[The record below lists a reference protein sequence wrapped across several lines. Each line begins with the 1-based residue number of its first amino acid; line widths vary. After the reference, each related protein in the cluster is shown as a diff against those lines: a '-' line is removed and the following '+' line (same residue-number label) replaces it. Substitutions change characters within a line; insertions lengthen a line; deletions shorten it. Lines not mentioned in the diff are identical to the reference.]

1 MKNLFFFLT
10 AIVGL
15 SLLTTSCNKE
25 ASVSEDMELIQQIVE
40 SENRTTIDLSELPA
54 VTKTTVDEQYFETYI
69 ESAVAARGLGFEV
82 ELGNG
87 ETIYFSERGEGLVS
101 RRGFRHGHGPCGMG
115 HRGTRVEIAD
125 LPTSI
130 TDYITANYPDA
141 ETKRAKTNDNSGNY
155 FVLIITDDGRVVL
168 KFDTDGNFVEEV
180 SCIHHG
186 CGGLTQVDIA
196 DLPTTITDYITA
208 NYPTAD
214 IQKAGQKTNSGNYGV
229 VLNIDGDRVI
239 VVFDADGNFL
249 FERS

>member
-1 MKNLFFFLT
+1 MKNLLFFL
-10 AIVGL
+10 AAVISL
-15 SLLTTSCNKE
+15 SLLTISCNKE
-25 ASVSEDMELIQQIVE
+25 SSVSEDMELIQQIVE
-40 SENRTTIDLSELPA
+40 SENRAAIEISELPA
-54 VTKTTVDEQYFETYI
+54 VTRTMIDEEYFETYI
-69 ESAVAARGLGFEV
+69 ESVIAARGLGFEV

-115 HRGTRVEIAD
+115 HRGTRVELTD

-155 FVLIITDDGRVVL
+155 FVLIKTDDGRVVL
-168 KFDTDGNFVEEV
+168 KFDADGNFIEEV

-186 CGGLTQVDIA
+186 CGGITQIDIA

-214 IQKAGQKTNSGNYGV
+214 IQKAGTKTNSGNYGV

-249 FERS
+249 FERL

>member
-229 VLNIDGDRVI
+229 VLNLSLIHI
-239 VVFDADGNFL
+239 
-249 FERS
+249 

>member
-1 MKNLFFFLT
+1 MKNLLFFLAT
-10 AIVGL
+10 VIGL
-15 SLLTTSCNKE
+15 SLLVTSCNKE
-25 ASVSEDMELIQQIVE
+25 SSVSEDMELIEQIVT
-40 SENRTTIDLSELPA
+40 SENRTAIEISELPSVIRA
-54 VTKTTVDEQYFETYI
+54 TIDEKYFETYI
-69 ESAVAARGLGFEV
+69 ESVLSARGLGFEV

-115 HRGTRVEIAD
+115 HRGTVVELAD
-125 LPTSI
+125 LPTTI
-130 TDYITANYPDA
+130 TDYIIANYPDA
-141 ETKRAKTNDNSGNY
+141 ETKRAKTNDNTGNY
-155 FVLIITDDGRVVL
+155 FVLIKTDDGRVVL
-168 KFDTDGNFVEEV
+168 KFDADGNFIEEV

-186 CGGLTQVDIA
+186 CGGITQIDIA
-196 DLPTTITDYITA
+196 DLPTTITDYITT

>member
-1 MKNLFFFLT
+1 MKNLLFFLT

-15 SLLTTSCNKE
+15 CLLATSCSKE
-25 ASVSEDMELIQQIVE
+25 SSVSEDMELIEQIVA
-40 SENRTTIDLSELPA
+40 SENRATIDISELPEE
-54 VTKTTVDEQYFETYI
+54 TRTTIDEQYFETYI
-69 ESAVAARGLGFEV
+69 ESAIAARDLGFEV

-115 HRGTRVEIAD
+115 HRGTRVELAD

-155 FVLIITDDGRVVL
+155 FVLIKTDDGRVVL
-168 KFDTDGNFVEEV
+168 KFDADGNFIEEV

-186 CGGLTQVDIA
+186 CGGLTQIEIA

-208 NYPTAD
+208 NYPDAD
-214 IQKAGQKTNSGNYGV
+214 IQKAGTKTNTGNYGV

>member
-1 MKNLFFFLT
+1 MKNLLFLFT

-15 SLLTTSCNKE
+15 SLFTTSCNKDS
-25 ASVSEDMELIQQIVE
+25 SVSEDMELIQQIVE
-40 SENRTTIDLSELPA
+40 SENRSTIEPGELPA
-54 VTKTTVDEQYFETYI
+54 VTKTTIDEQYFETYV
-69 ESAVAARGLGFEV
+69 ESVIVARGLGYEL

-87 ETIYFSERGEGLVS
+87 ETIYFSERGEGLIS

-115 HRGTRVEIAD
+115 HRGTRVELTD

-141 ETKRAKTNDNSGNY
+141 ETKRAKTNDNNGNY
-155 FVLIITDDGRVVL
+155 YVLIITDDGRVVL
-168 KFDTDGNFVEEV
+168 KFDADGNFIEEV

-186 CGGLTQVDIA
+186 CGGITQIDIA

-208 NYPTAD
+208 NYPNAD

-229 VLNIDGDRVI
+229 VLNIDGNRVI
-239 VVFDADGNFL
+239 VVFDEDGNFL